1 MYTMH
6 YNTHT
11 SWFLQPGMEEYLSM
25 KKTVNAR
32 GLSKQSGVSPKAG
45 VLLVLVLCLLLSAC
59 MAFAAEAAEYPRK
72 GKNVNLVLG
81 WGAGGVTDVAAR
93 VFAPLLEKYLGAPVV
108 VINRPGAGGAIGT
121 DFAYKQPVDGYTIL
135 FSAETPATF
144 QVMGTSNLSF
154 HDFIP
159 LFLVSHSEKFIVVSG
174 NSPYKTMND
183 LVVAIKANPEKIR
196 FSYTGPGASG
206 HIQGILMQNA
216 GNMKFSMTPFGSGS
230 ESFMAVLGGQVDFT
244 SPNIGTVKD
253 YISTGKLRALAV
265 FDKKRSAYLPDVPAI
280 TEALP
285 ELEPYL
291 PLDYPN
297 CVLLKKGTPDD
308 VVKKIQDAGL
318 KALADP
324 KWKEF
329 LKSTWYTP
337 YDQVKGKA
345 VLDYWDRW
353 GSIVNWMLFDAGV
366 AKNDPAKFNIPRYK
380 AK

>member
-1 MYTMH
+1 
-6 YNTHT
+6 
-11 SWFLQPGMEEYLSM
+11 M
-25 KKTVNAR
+25 KKMINMSC
-32 GLSKQSGVSPKAG
+32 LSNVSRAAGVSPKAG
-45 VLLVLVLCLLLSAC
+45 ILFVMVLCLILSAGT
-59 MAFAAEAAEYPRK
+59 AFAAEYPRK

-108 VINRPGAGGAIGT
+108 VVNKPGAGGAIGT
-121 DFAYKQPVDGYTIL
+121 DFAYKQPADGYTIL

-159 LFLVSHSEKFIVVSG
+159 LFLVSHSEKFIVVG
-174 NSPYKTMND
+174 EKSPYKTMND
-183 LVVAIKANPEKIR
+183 LIAAIKANPGKIR

-216 GNMKFSMTPFGSGS
+216 GDLKLSMTPFGSGS

-253 YISTGKLRALAV
+253 YIATGKLRALAV

-280 TEALP
+280 TEAMP

-308 VVKKIQDAGL
+308 VVQKIQDAGL

-353 GSIVNWMLFDAGV
+353 GSIVNWVLFDAGV
-366 AKNDPAKFNIPRYK
+366 AKNDPAKFNIPRYEGK
-380 AK
+380 